1 MTPVTKIIVTNF
13 VTDRTV
19 RFTPLLIILLTI
31 ALHSDVAANES
42 VQISAAYETQ
52 AASSLMPGDAVR
64 KNASFGGAALE
75 RSSTNAAPF
84 DYSFFLVVTLG
95 LAGLIWMRRQAQS
108 L

>member
-1 MTPVTKIIVTNF
+1 MT
-13 VTDRTV
+13 DETV

-42 VQISAAYETQ
+42 VQISPAYETQ
-52 AASSLMPGDAVR
+52 SELALLTGDAVR
-64 KNASFGGAALE
+64 KNASFEGPVLE

-84 DYSFFLVVTLG
+84 DYSFLLVVTFG
-95 LAGLIWMRRQAQS
+95 LAGLIWMRRQAHA